1 MADKTKNLI
10 ERILI
15 PVLLAAALIAVSL
28 WGSSQAARA
37 EDYQRNTA
45 DMYKRSFMELA
56 DGFSNIEKTLSK
68 LMVVNSPSQYVL
80 LLDDIWRQSGTC
92 VGLMSQIPSSHIDT
106 AELNR
111 FVVQLGDYAHGLT
124 KTALS
129 GKPMAEED
137 TKQLQDLYTA
147 CTNIANDLNTRV
159 QNGDIPNAIITNDE
173 YYTSAQNVEDQT
185 AQGGENDQSG
195 DQASQEANQAGEAAG
210 NEGGENKQQD
220 ENASKFPVLIYD
232 GPYSDSSQNREP
244 QGLSGNT
251 VSEGEALGVAMGYA
265 GEGVQL
271 SYSGP
276 SQGSIPTYDFEATTQ
291 DGRYL
296 YISIT
301 QQGGK
306 LLTMMKGAKSNTE
319 GIPEDPAER
328 DRYRDAAT
336 KYLEEQGYGKMTAT
350 YAQYYGGVA
359 LINCAAMQNDVILYS
374 DLIKVWVDRED
385 MEILGVDARNY
396 FFNHTEREIG
406 TPAITVEE
414 AQGYVST
421 NLTVQS
427 TALALIPITPQTER
441 LCYEFKGVY
450 GDNEY
455 IVYINAQ
462 TGEEEQIFQIIK
474 TENGQLVM

>member
-1 MADKTKNLI
+1 MAEKTKSII

-37 EDYQRNTA
+37 EDYKRSTA

-68 LMVVNSPSQYVL
+68 LMVVNSPAQYVL

-92 VGLMSQIPSSHIDT
+92 VGLMSQIPSSHLDT

-111 FVVQLGDYAHGLT
+111 FVVQLGDYAHALT
-124 KTALS
+124 KSSLA
-129 GKPMAEED
+129 GKPMTEED

-147 CTNIANDLNTRV
+147 CVDIANDLNTRV
-159 QNGDIPNAIITNDE
+159 QNGDIPNTIITNE
-173 YYTSAQNVEDQT
+173 QYYTSASDVENET
-185 AQGGENDQSG
+185 AQGGENDQAG
-195 DQASQEANQAGEAAG
+195 DETSDEANQAGEAAG
-210 NEGGENKQQD
+210 NTEGSDKQQ
-220 ENASKFPVLIYD
+220 EESLSKFPVLIYD
-232 GPYSDSSQNREP
+232 GPYSESSENREP
-244 QGLSGNT
+244 RGLTGNK
-251 VSEGEALGVAMGYA
+251 VSEGEALGVAMGIA
-265 GEGVQL
+265 GDGVQL

-276 SQGSIPTYDFEATTQ
+276 TDGSIPTYEFESVTE
-291 DGRYL
+291 DGRYV

-306 LLTMMKGAKSNTE
+306 LLTMMKAAKSDRD
-319 GIPEDPAER
+319 GIPEDEAER
-328 DRYRDAAT
+328 NRYRDAAV
-336 KYLEEQGYGKMTAT
+336 KYLSDQGYGEMRAT
-350 YAQYYGGVA
+350 YAQYYGGAA
-359 LINCAAMQNDVILYS
+359 LINCAAVQNDVILYS

-385 MEILGVDARNY
+385 MEIIGVDARNY
-396 FFNHTEREIG
+396 FFNHIERQLEQ
-406 TPAITVEE
+406 PAITLEE
-414 AQGYVST
+414 AQGYVSQ

-427 TALALIPITPQTER
+427 NAVALIPITPQTER

-450 GDNEY
+450 GENEY

>member
-1 MADKTKNLI
+1 MAEKTKNII

-28 WGSSQAARA
+28 WGSSQAAKA
-37 EDYQRNTA
+37 EELQRGTA

-92 VGLMSQIPSSHIDT
+92 VGLMSQIPSSHLDT
-106 AELNR
+106 AKLNR
-111 FVVQLGDYAHGLT
+111 FVVQLGDYAHALT
-124 KTALS
+124 KNSLS
-129 GKPMAEED
+129 GKPMTEED
-137 TKQLQDLYTA
+137 TKQLQDLYAA
-147 CTNIANDLNTRV
+147 CVNISNDLNTRV
-159 QNGDIPNAIITNDE
+159 QNGDIPNTVITNE
-173 YYTSAQNVEDQT
+173 QYYTSAMDIENAT

-195 DQASQEANQAGEAAG
+195 DKASEEANKAGEAAG
-210 NEGGENKQQD
+210 NPENKKQ
-220 ENASKFPVLIYD
+220 EESVSEFPVLIYD
-232 GPYSDSSQNREP
+232 GPYSDSSENRETR
-244 QGLSGNT
+244 GLTGNK
-251 VSEGEALGVAMGYA
+251 VSEGEALGVAMGIA
-265 GEGVQL
+265 GDGVQL
-271 SYSGP
+271 NYTGP
-276 SQGSIPTYDFEATTQ
+276 TEGSIPTYEFESVTE

-296 YISIT
+296 YLSIT

-306 LLTMMKGAKSNTE
+306 LLTMMKSAKSNRE
-319 GIPEDPAER
+319 GIPEDEAER
-328 DRYRDAAT
+328 ARYRDAAVE
-336 KYLEEQGYGKMTAT
+336 YLKDQGYGEMRAT
-350 YAQYYGGVA
+350 YAQYYSGAA
-359 LINCAAMQNDVILYS
+359 LINCASVQSDVILYS

-385 MEILGVDARNY
+385 MEIIGLDARNY
-396 FFNHTEREIG
+396 FFNHTERQLEQ
-406 TPAITVEE
+406 PAISLEE
-414 AQGYVST
+414 AKGYVSQ

-427 TALALIPITPQTER
+427 SAIALIPITPQTER

-462 TGEEEQIFQIIK
+462 TGDEEQIFQIIK